1 MKSKKSDHT
10 LLYYVVLDHVSMVQ
24 TYYFR
29 IRKVGSMSRGL
40 KHEAESVSAR
50 TLPSSH
56 QTMSLVRYFGWYNS
70 RARGMRRNSAAED
83 SPGIIEGAPEHV
95 DPELSCAAKAA
106 WARLIEKV
114 YEIDPKPCP
123 RCGGWR

>member
-1 MKSKKSDHT
+1 
-10 LLYYVVLDHVSMVQ
+10 
-24 TYYFR
+24 
-29 IRKVGSMSRGL
+29 
-40 KHEAESVSAR
+40 
-50 TLPSSH
+50 
-56 QTMSLVRYFGWYNS
+56 MSLVRYFGWYNS